1 MPWSSHSCI
10 LKEIFAI
17 DMLTALKP
25 SLEYDSKYIVQLLQL
40 YGDSN

>member
-10 LKEIFAI
+10 SKEIVAI

-25 SLEYDSKYIVQLLQL
+25 SLEHDRKYIVQLLQL

>member
-10 LKEIFAI
+10 SKEMFAI

-25 SLEYDSKYIVQLLQL
+25 SLKHDRKYMVQLLRL